1 MEDSANLRLK
11 DLFRLAWPQV
21 VVIVSGFAA
30 VLYRHDI
37 AFATF
42 QKSTEAL
49 ERAAE
54 NQRETNREVG
64 HTLKTVQ
71 ESANANAQAVEAI
84 TEELRQHSAILR
96 EHDLDISALKE
107 RTKGDG
113 GN

>member
-1 MEDSANLRLK
+1 MEDTANIKLK

-21 VVIVSGFAA
+21 VVVIAGFAA

-42 QKSTEAL
+42 QQSTDAL
-49 ERAAE
+49 ERAAD

-64 HTLKTVQ
+64 QTLKTVQ

-84 TEELRQHSAILR
+84 AEEIRQHSAILR

-107 RTKGDG
+107 RTKGSG